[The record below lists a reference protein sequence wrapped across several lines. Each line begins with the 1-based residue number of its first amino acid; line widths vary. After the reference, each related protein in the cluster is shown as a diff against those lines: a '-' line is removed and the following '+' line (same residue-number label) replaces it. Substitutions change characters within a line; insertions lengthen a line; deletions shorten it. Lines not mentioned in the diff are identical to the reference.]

1 MESENKCECNCGN
14 EGNLTL
20 QDSSNVIYKICH
32 NCIFELIN
40 LNLSKEH
47 FFNLLKNGHKDNE
60 FYYKLMNFCQKVTP
74 LKENIQKK
82 H

>member
-60 FYYKLMNFCQKVTP
+60 FYLHDDFYDKNGKALQG
-74 LKENIQKK
+74 E
-82 H
+82 